1 MSSAKSVLDD
11 ALRLPPAE
19 RASVAL
25 QLIASL
31 DGPAEDGVDEA
42 WIAEAER
49 RQLEAA
55 DDPAAF
61 EAWDEV
67 RARIVGRL
75 RSRRP

>member
-1 MSSAKSVLDD
+1 MFSAKSVLDD

-42 WIAEAER
+42 WIA
-49 RQLEAA
+49 
-55 DDPAAF
+55 
-61 EAWDEV
+61 
-67 RARIVGRL
+67 
-75 RSRRP
+75 